1 MPRFTNS
8 RTWEKQES
16 KKKKRGGN
24 HSIKW
29 QTVETMTKFP
39 SKMAFSFNVGSFGK
53 GEKYKYRNNLDEIEL
68 TVMVNKNVIYLLYM
82 ISA

>member
-1 MPRFTNS
+1 MT
-8 RTWEKQES
+8 TKTKS

-68 TVMVNKNVIYLLYM
+68 TVMVNKSVIYFLYM

>member
-1 MPRFTNS
+1 
-8 RTWEKQES
+8 
-16 KKKKRGGN
+16 
-24 HSIKW
+24 
-29 QTVETMTKFP
+29 MTKFP

-68 TVMVNKNVIYLLYM
+68 TVMVNKSVIYFLYM

>member
-1 MPRFTNS
+1 
-8 RTWEKQES
+8 
-16 KKKKRGGN
+16 
-24 HSIKW
+24 
-29 QTVETMTKFP
+29 MTKSP
-39 SKMAFSFNVGSFGK
+39 SKMAFFFFNLGCFGK